1 MKLERLQERELRA
14 VFKDNNS
21 TYEQLLE
28 KADLPTLLNSRL
40 QDLCILMYKVKH
52 KLCPTYISNIFKE
65 PNSNYNLRQADFSI
79 PRYETVTYGKH
90 SIRYLGPKLWTKLP
104 KNIRDVTTLT
114 SFKSKIRQLNISELL
129 DDGCTQ
135 AAASV
140 HLDFCIFIYLFIYF
154 ILFLFYF
161 YLFLFFF

>member
-1 MKLERLQERELRA
+1 MRHCWQNLIHDIERLLERGLRA

-21 TYEQLLE
+21 SYEQLLE

-52 KLCPTYISNIFKE
+52 KLCPAYISNIFKE

-90 SIRYLGPKLWTKLP
+90 SIRYLGPRLWTKLP
-104 KNIRDVTTLT
+104 KSIRDVTTLT

-129 DDGCTQ
+129 DDGC
-135 AAASV
+135 AGCSLCSFWLCV
-140 HLDFCIFIYLFIYF
+140 
-154 ILFLFYF
+154 FL
-161 YLFLFFF
+161 L